1 MPNKVAII
9 TGASKGIGRQTA
21 LAFAAADYHVV
32 LIATNL
38 EALQELETEIRE
50 SYNLPC
56 LICCGD
62 LSDETFVTSISVLVV
77 KKFGRIDVLVNNA
90 AWRTIETMR
99 TISLENWEKTVRICL
114 TAPAFLARSCA
125 VVMEEQ
131 NIAGTIINISSVM
144 SQRVAGSSPA
154 YIACKGALESLTR
167 ELAVTYGRSGI
178 RVLCVRPG
186 FIDTDMSNDYTTENG
201 DNISRLLA
209 KDLIDNI
216 PAHRPGTPG
225 DIARTMVWLSSAEAS
240 YISGCEITIDGGLS
254 SNFNSYSIKKLQ
266 FPKEY

>member
-1 MPNKVAII
+1 MPNKVSII

-38 EALQELETEIRE
+38 EALQLLESEISEL
-50 SYNLPC
+50 YNLPC

-62 LSDETFVTSISVLVV
+62 LSDETFVMSIPGLVA

-125 VVMEEQ
+125 ALMEKQ

-144 SQRVAGSSPA
+144 SQRAAGSSPA

-178 RVLCVRPG
+178 RVLCIRAG
-186 FIDTDMSNDYTTENG
+186 FIDTEMSSDYTNEKG
-201 DNISRLLA
+201 DNISSLL
-209 KDLIDNI
+209 DNI
-216 PAHRPGTPG
+216 PAQRPGTPF
-225 DIARTMVWLSSAEAS
+225 DIARSLVWLSSTEAS
-240 YISGCEITIDGGLS
+240 YISGCDITIDGGLS
-254 SNFNSYSIKKLQ
+254 SNFNSYSIKKIQ

>member
-38 EALQELETEIRE
+38 EALQLLESEISEL
-50 SYNLPC
+50 YNLPC

-62 LSDETFVTSISVLVV
+62 LSDETFVMSISGLVA
-77 KKFGRIDVLVNNA
+77 KKFARIDVLVNNA

-125 VVMEEQ
+125 ALMEKQ

-144 SQRVAGSSPA
+144 SQRAAGSSPA

-167 ELAVTYGRSGI
+167 ELAVTYGRSSI
-178 RVLCVRPG
+178 RVLCIRAG
-186 FIDTDMSNDYTTENG
+186 FIDTEMSSDYTNEKG
-201 DNISRLLA
+201 DNISSLLA
-209 KDLIDNI
+209 NDLINNI
-216 PAHRPGTPG
+216 PAQRPGTPF
-225 DIARTMVWLSSAEAS
+225 DIARSLVWLSSTEAS
-240 YISGCEITIDGGLS
+240 YISGCDITIDGGLS

>member
-32 LIATNL
+32 IIATDF
-38 EALQELETEIRE
+38 EALQSLEVEIRE
-50 SYNLPC
+50 RCNLAC

-62 LSDETFVTSISVLVV
+62 LSDDNFVMSIATSAI

-99 TISLENWEKTVRICL
+99 TINMENWEKTIRICL
-114 TAPAFLARSCA
+114 TAPAFLAKACA
-125 VVMEEQ
+125 AKMEEQ

-144 SQRVAGSSPA
+144 SQRVSGSSPA
-154 YIACKGALESLTR
+154 YIACKGALESLTK

-178 RVLCVRPG
+178 RVLCIRPG
-186 FIDTDMSNDYTTENG
+186 FIDTEMSNDYTNENG
-201 DNISRLLA
+201 ENISRQLA
-209 KDLIDNI
+209 NDLIDNI
-216 PAHRPGTPG
+216 PVQRPGTPA
-225 DIARTMVWLSSAEAS
+225 DIGKAVVWLSSTEAS
-240 YISGCEITIDGGLS
+240 YMSGCNITIDGGLS

>member
-21 LAFAAADYHVV
+21 LAFAAADYYVAI
-32 LIATNL
+32 IATDM
-38 EALQELETEIRE
+38 EALQLLEAEINRL
-50 SYNLPC
+50 YNLPC

-62 LSDETFVTSISVLVV
+62 LSDENFILSIPSLTM

-90 AWRTIETMR
+90 AWRTVETMR
-99 TISLENWEKTVRICL
+99 TISLENWEKTLRIGL
-114 TAPAFLARSCA
+114 TAPAFLASGCA
-125 VVMEEQ
+125 AVMEEQ

-154 YIACKGALESLTR
+154 YIASKGALESLTR

-178 RVLCVRPG
+178 RVLCIRPG

-209 KDLIDNI
+209 NDLIDNI
-216 PAHRPGTPG
+216 PAHRPGTPH
-225 DIARTMVWLSSAEAS
+225 DIARTIVWLSSQEAS
-240 YISGCEITIDGGLS
+240 YITGCEITIDGGLS
-254 SNFNSYSIKKLQ
+254 HNFNSYSIKKLQ